1 MKNYLAFL
9 EKFPWW
15 QSRFLRVATIG
26 AAGLLVQTAIF
37 ETLGFWLEI
46 VRPSTAVAIGAEFGI
61 LTNFFLN
68 NRFAFNDRICSP
80 FLMRLLRFHLV
91 VSGSLIIQWAFVF
104 TSENL
109 TANVLVLHGAYIAGV
124 LVGFISN
131 YTGYRLWVWRHDESP
146 QE

>member
-1 MKNYLAFL
+1 MKNLLAVLKNSF
-9 EKFPWW
+9 WW
-15 QSRFLRVATIG
+15 QLRPLRVATIG
-26 AAGLLVQTAIF
+26 IAGLLVQTAIF

-61 LTNFFLN
+61 VTNFLLN
-68 NRFAFNDRICSP
+68 NRFAFNDRIRSP
-80 FLMRLLRFHLV
+80 FFTRLLRFHLV

-104 TSENL
+104 TSEYL
-109 TANVLVLHGAYIAGV
+109 TTSALALHGAYISGV